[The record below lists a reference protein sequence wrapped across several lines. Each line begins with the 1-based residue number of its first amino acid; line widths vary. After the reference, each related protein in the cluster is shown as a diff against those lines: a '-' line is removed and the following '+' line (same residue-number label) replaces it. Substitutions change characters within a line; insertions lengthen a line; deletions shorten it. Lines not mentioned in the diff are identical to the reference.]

1 MREIKRNQLTHE
13 QVISLHE
20 YLLRHRRQIETD
32 APSVSD
38 LAGSIATH
46 LGFVCSDSNVRVAA
60 KRAGIDI
67 YTRQSA
73 TPAEL
78 RQHAVS
84 AMLRRLAQD
93 VYGDDLPDDIGD
105 VLNEV

>member
-1 MREIKRNQLTHE
+1 MKRNALTHE

-20 YLLRHRRQIETD
+20 YLIRHRRQIETD

-60 KRAGIDI
+60 KRAGIEI
-67 YTRQSA
+67 YTRPA
-73 TPAEL
+73 VTPAEL
-78 RQHAVS
+78 RQHAVA
-84 AMLRRLAQD
+84 AMFRRLAHD

-105 VLNEV
+105 LLNDV